1 MFRTLLY
8 YKYLDIVDVS
18 TVVAEHVDKCAAWGL
33 RGRVRISPEGLNGT
47 LDGLEEDMAQYVQW
61 MDAHA
66 TFGSSGTGT
75 SAGCDDGGDGG
86 GESHP
91 HTTHRDIHWKY
102 GWCSAQQRLPRL
114 SVKAVKEVV
123 SLDLTPEVDSALR
136 LVGGGEHLA
145 PAEFHAQ
152 LEAYMMGGV
161 GGGGQGAE
169 GTEEETS
176 CGTQPATAAVL
187 LDVRNLYESRIGHFQ
202 AGGAVP
208 TLDPRTRKFSDFR
221 EYVDQHIDE
230 LKDKTVFTY
239 CTGGV
244 RCEKASQYL
253 RYKGATDVK
262 QLSGGVCA
270 YMDAFPDG
278 GLFRGKNFVYDPRIA
293 VPYKGDEASQQC
305 VGSCAFLACG
315 APCDEYGPQRR
326 CCRCRMLVLV
336 CSACLAS
343 QSTDCVAALVCEHCT
358 THGRGHS

>member
-8 YKYLDIVDVS
+8 YKYLHIVDVS
-18 TVVAEHVDKCAAWGL
+18 TAVAEHVDKCEAWGL

-47 LDGLEEDMAQYVQW
+47 LDGLEEDVGKYVQW

-66 TFGSSGTGT
+66 TFGSSGIGT
-75 SAGCDDGGDGG
+75 SDSGGGDDGKSDTLR
-86 GESHP
+86 P
-91 HTTHRDIHWKY
+91 HRDIHWKY
-102 GWCSAQQRLPRL
+102 GWCLAQQRLPRL
-114 SVKAVKEVV
+114 SVKAAKEVV

-136 LVGGGEHLA
+136 WVDGGEHLA

-152 LEAYMMGGV
+152 LEAYTM

-169 GTEEETS
+169 GAEKTKM
-176 CGTQPATAAVL
+176 QPAAVL

-202 AGGAVP
+202 AGDAVP
-208 TLDPRTRKFSDFR
+208 TLDPQTRKFSDFS
-221 EYVDQHIDE
+221 EWVDQHIE
-230 LKDKTVFTY
+230 EFKGKAVFAY

-262 QLSGGVCA
+262 QLSGGICA
-270 YMDAFPDG
+270 YMDAFPNG

-315 APCDEYGPQRR
+315 VPCDDYGPQQR
-326 CCRCRMLVLV
+326 CCRCRMLILV
-336 CSACLAS
+336 CSTCLAS
-343 QSTDCVAALVCEHCT
+343 QSSDCVAALVCEHCA